1 MGGTGGGRVLVTDDD
16 AAIRRS
22 LERGLRLNGFSVT
35 LADGG
40 HAALAAMRDAEPDVV
55 VLDISMPDLS
65 GIEVCRALRADGDD
79 VPVLMLSALDEV
91 SDRVAGLQAGGDD
104 YLVKPFALQ
113 ELVLR
118 LHALLRR
125 RPPAATDRVR
135 AGALEMVPE
144 AREAWLDGTPLRLT
158 RREFEL
164 LDVFARNAGIV
175 LTRDQL
181 LDRVWGYDFDV
192 RTDAVDT
199 FVSYLRRKLEAGGR
213 PRMLHTV
220 RGVGFVLR
228 PSGAAGPSGSGAPS
242 GSVAPS
248 GAPESSGLGGPSGS
262 AAWSGSA
269 GPSGSGGPSGSA
281 AWSGPAGAS
290 GAAGPSGSVASS
302 GAAGPSGAA
311 EPFGLVAPPGSPG
324 PSGSA
329 EPGGGAP

>member
-1 MGGTGGGRVLVTDDD
+1 MESTGGGRVLVTDDD

-22 LERGLRLNGFSVT
+22 LERGLRLSGFSVT

-40 HAALAAMRDAEPDVV
+40 RAALAAVRERTPDVL

-65 GIEVCRALRADGDD
+65 GIEVCRALRADGNDI
-79 VPVLMLSALDEV
+79 PVLMLSALDEV
-91 SDRVAGLQAGGDD
+91 SDRVTGLQAGGDD

-135 AGALEMVPE
+135 VGGLMIAPQ
-144 AREAWLDGTPLRLT
+144 ARDARLDGVPLRLT

-164 LDVFARNAGIV
+164 LEVLARNAGIV

-228 PSGAAGPSGSGAPS
+228 ATD
-242 GSVAPS
+242 
-248 GAPESSGLGGPSGS
+248 E
-262 AAWSGSA
+262 
-269 GPSGSGGPSGSA
+269 
-281 AWSGPAGAS
+281 PAG
-290 GAAGPSGSVASS
+290 
-302 GAAGPSGAA
+302 
-311 EPFGLVAPPGSPG
+311 
-324 PSGSA
+324 
-329 EPGGGAP
+329 PGGGAR

>member
-1 MGGTGGGRVLVTDDD
+1 METTGGGRVLVTDDD

-22 LERGLRLNGFSVT
+22 LERGLRLNGFSVA

-40 HAALAAMRDAEPDVV
+40 RAALAAVRDHAPDVV

-65 GIEVCRALRADGDD
+65 GIEVCRALRGDGNDI
-79 VPVLMLSALDEV
+79 PVLMLSALDEV

-125 RPPAATDRVR
+125 RPPAPADRVR
-135 AGALEMVPE
+135 VGRLEIAPE
-144 AREAWLDGTPLRLT
+144 AREARLDGTPLRLT

-164 LDVFARNAGIV
+164 LEVLARNTGIV

-181 LDRVWGYDFDV
+181 LDRVWGYDFEV

-199 FVSYLRRKLEAGGR
+199 FVSYLRRKLETGGR

-228 PSGAAGPSGSGAPS
+228 
-242 GSVAPS
+242 
-248 GAPESSGLGGPSGS
+248 APEDAGGP
-262 AAWSGSA
+262 
-269 GPSGSGGPSGSA
+269 GGPN
-281 AWSGPAGAS
+281 
-290 GAAGPSGSVASS
+290 
-302 GAAGPSGAA
+302 
-311 EPFGLVAPPGSPG
+311 APR
-324 PSGSA
+324 
-329 EPGGGAP
+329 GGAV